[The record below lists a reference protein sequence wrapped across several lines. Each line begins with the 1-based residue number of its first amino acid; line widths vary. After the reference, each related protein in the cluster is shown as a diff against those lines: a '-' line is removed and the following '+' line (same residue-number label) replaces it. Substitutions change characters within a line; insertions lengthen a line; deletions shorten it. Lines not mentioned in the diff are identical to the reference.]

1 MNRNEIRMS
10 TAADNKK
17 IVSGKKIAL
26 NDVLRFLVTNTP
38 EITVGVMGLV
48 HAFLLIIFLIADV
61 TPLAV
66 FNVVSVIIYVVCM
79 ILCRLRYNMPVYASI
94 ILEVNTY
101 TVVST
106 YYIGIRCGTY
116 FFMFSIVPIMIYFGS
131 KMFQGKRRMSLVIM
145 LLLNFAVFVVTY
157 VVFFGIQPVYDVSP
171 VITLILVI
179 FSAFAMIF
187 SVIFY
192 NTIYIYSTENMVIN
206 LEEKNKQLSADA
218 HEDALTSLLNRRGFL
233 PLVKA
238 LMEGDTYTRFCVAFC
253 DLDDFKRVNDSYGHD
268 AGDEVL
274 KHAATMIRQELPGCD
289 VCRWGGEEF
298 VILLKDTDLVSAKG
312 RVERLRK
319 TVESNPTSFFGK
331 QIFVTLTIG
340 LEEYRE
346 NYTEPEAVIR
356 KADERMY
363 YGKQHGKNI
372 VIFEDNG

>member
-233 PLVKA
+233 PLVKT